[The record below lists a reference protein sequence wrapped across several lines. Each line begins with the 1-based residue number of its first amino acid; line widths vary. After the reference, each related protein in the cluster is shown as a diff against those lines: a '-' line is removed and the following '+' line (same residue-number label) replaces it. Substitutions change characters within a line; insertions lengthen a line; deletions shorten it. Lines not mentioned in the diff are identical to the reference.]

1 MTRELLKYQI
11 DLLQKV
17 IYSMR
22 LLHNDGIDLTAA
34 IEQADSRLHELG
46 NQLGWY
52 SVSPIKNGSAT
63 ESVYSG
69 PHDDCINFASFW
81 LGEHP
86 EDKGN
91 IIITPL

>member
-1 MTRELLKYQI
+1 MKRELLKYQI

-17 IYSMR
+17 IYSLR
-22 LLHNDGIDLTAA
+22 LLQNDGVELTAA

-52 SVSPIKNGSAT
+52 SVSPIKDGSAT
-63 ESVYSG
+63 ESVFYGTHEECQKFVS
-69 PHDDCINFASFW
+69 DW
-81 LGEHP
+81 LKEHP

-91 IIITPL
+91 LIITPL

>member
-17 IYSMR
+17 IYSLR
-22 LLHNDGIDLTAA
+22 LLHNDGVDLATA
-34 IEQADSRLHELG
+34 IEQAESRLHELG

-52 SVSPIKNGSAT
+52 SVSPIKDGSAT
-63 ESVYSG
+63 ESIFCGTHEECQKFVS
-69 PHDDCINFASFW
+69 DW
-81 LGEHP
+81 LKEHT

-91 IIITPL
+91 FIISSL